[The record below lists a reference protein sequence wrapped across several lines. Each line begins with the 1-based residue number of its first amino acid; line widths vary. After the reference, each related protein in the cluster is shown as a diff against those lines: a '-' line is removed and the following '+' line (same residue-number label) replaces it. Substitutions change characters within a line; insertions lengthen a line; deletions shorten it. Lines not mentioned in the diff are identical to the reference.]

1 MVERDSNVE
10 LGWKVLPAG
19 HLHSLGSRKNL
30 FKATGAGKAIFPQL
44 GFVSIL
50 VNHKNILFLLYRIAY
65 GCSREGG
72 PHVGVDLIEQL
83 CVK

>member
-1 MVERDSNVE
+1 MEGAPGRSSAQ
-10 LGWKVLPAG
+10 LGKPE
-19 HLHSLGSRKNL
+19 KNL
-30 FKATGAGKAIFPQL
+30 FKASGAGKAIFPQL